1 MAIPTGARGLS
12 AALILLLHHNRR
24 RTNPRVTVGTDRR
37 RNLLRDRESQPTVPE
52 ERAGVLPTDLLPM
65 EAEEAGVTGVMEVI
79 PPVMTRGR
87 TIMVIL
93 GHEVE
98 VAANHP
104 NPKVRLGAVEGQ
116 EAPVAAPMDLL
127 RRHHLPLLQG
137 AVAPGVMVPR
147 ATGHS
152 T

>member
-1 MAIPTGARGLS
+1 MAIPTGERGLS

-52 ERAGVLPTDLLPM
+52 EPAGVLPTVLLPM

-87 TIMVIL
+87 TTMVIL
-93 GHEVE
+93 GHVVT
-98 VAANHP
+98 VAANHLILEARP
-104 NPKVRLGAVEGQ
+104 EDARGQ
-116 EAPVAAPMDLL
+116 GTRWRPGRTSSAATTSPSSRGRW
-127 RRHHLPLLQG
+127 RRG
-137 AVAPGVMVPR
+137 
-147 ATGHS
+147 
-152 T
+152 